1 MWCPSRGAPMSDNL
15 RNAGPAGQPRA
26 TAPSSGPLSPPRS
39 LSGRSDEGPTSPMRR
54 PAPWPAPGES
64 RVHGPL
70 SPDHMDE
77 YVSRVFRPCDP
88 GAEEPSGADE
98 EEREFEEM
106 LAAVRRKKPGHKKV
120 PAPPPK
126 PRRPRGRPGSDD
138 KKIYAAI
145 RRDHP
150 GDGKAEFFAALE
162 ENKILKGLWAQ
173 KFRVVR
179 RWWNKSGGHQAL

>member
-1 MWCPSRGAPMSDNL
+1 MSDNS
-15 RNAGPAGQPRA
+15 RNAGPDGHPSAPASFVGSVVAAPQPFR
-26 TAPSSGPLSPPRS
+26 PD
-39 LSGRSDEGPTSPMRR
+39 SDEDPTSPMKKL
-54 PAPWPAPGES
+54 APWPAPDES
-64 RVHGPL
+64 GVHGPL
-70 SPDHMDE
+70 SLDRMDE
-77 YVSRVFRPCDP
+77 YISRVFRPRDP
-88 GAEEPSGADE
+88 VAEEPPGTDE

-106 LAAVRRKKPGHKKV
+106 LAAVRRKKPGHKKA

-126 PRRPRGRPGSDD
+126 PRRPRGRPRSDD

-173 KFRVVR
+173 KFRVVK
-179 RWWNKSGGHQAL
+179 RWWDKTGSHQAL